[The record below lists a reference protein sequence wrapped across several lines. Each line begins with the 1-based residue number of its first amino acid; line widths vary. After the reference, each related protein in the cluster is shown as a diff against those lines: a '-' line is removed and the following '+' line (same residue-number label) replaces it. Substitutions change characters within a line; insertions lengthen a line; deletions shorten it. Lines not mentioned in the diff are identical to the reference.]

1 MSKAPHDEGSLNMLD
16 WLDDTLLAVLLSH
29 TSSAAATGCAAATC
43 HRLRALC
50 SADGPVWRLLLF
62 ISSAKGVPRWLTP
75 GSAPVP
81 LHASDAAHQA
91 RAIAMEPL
99 GVLFDAGDQLVLLPL
114 PGPAALPGPP
124 PPPLVLR
131 EAWACAQAACGEV
144 ALAIHRAD
152 DLRRGSVNFAPL
164 LPAGSRAAR
173 VTKVRCVSTKGAN
186 RRSIRFGGTLS
197 ALAAGDGLVA
207 TARRGSGIVQLWH
220 AESGALVGQATAHA
234 EGATIFAMALRGGLL
249 LAAGTEAA
257 IAMHATRAATAHA
270 WLTTARSTSSTAA
283 ADAAD
288 DSAPTTA
295 PPAAS
300 VVATSSCVSGEDA
313 GELAGG
319 SGATGTGSIGGL
331 GFGGRAGGGSAM
343 APACPSCVQLCRAT
357 GHLEAVACLELHGGW
372 LLSGAQDGR
381 VLVHAAGR
389 PKPFLALPAA
399 HTAPVVNI
407 FGAGSSCM
415 LSVGRDGSAR
425 LWELPSGSCLRELNL
440 LSAPALAPAPAAS
453 SILIAPNRGAA
464 AALAF
469 QEMRPSAVYGSH
481 LRISADG
488 GVGASSSHGAE
499 TDDVARVAASSSPM
513 KPLTP
518 AMAAAAAATAA
529 AAAAAAALA
538 QSSTSLVSAA
548 PHLEGLV
555 SLSSDGHVLLWRW
568 PEGAASGSGGT
579 ASVQGYYEVAGV
591 ATAPLRADAPAPP
604 RERSGAAP
612 DAGGAAMEV
621 EAEAAAGMGSRVEL
635 VQQVLGRGIDEVT
648 EADGGGSRAIGSL
661 SGFSAAR
668 VQQRIQRLAPS
679 VAAGASEF
687 MAAVLEVV
695 ASQMLQRAGD
705 AAAVEN
711 CGRIEPHHIRVA
723 VRQDNDLSR
732 LVGEDALA
740 QGGLLCPGDGEASPA
755 ASERPMGESTGESP
769 EAGAEEAAADEA
781 DSADSVDEPLAA
793 EASSARAV
801 HPTLAGCAL
810 ASGDTSSWPASGSA
824 GAAESSVT
832 GMGVEGRAGSLSGF
846 SAARVQQRIQRLAP
860 NVAADAP
867 EFMAAVLEVVA
878 SQMLQRA
885 GDAAA
890 VENCGRIEPHHIR
903 MAVRQ
908 DNDLSR
914 LVGED
919 ALAQGG
925 LLRPAESDDEQGD

>member
-1 MSKAPHDEGSLNMLD
+1 MLD

-62 ISSAKGVPRWLTP
+62 NSSAKGVPRWLSP

-114 PGPAALPGPP
+114 PGPAALPATPP
-124 PPPLVLR
+124 LPPLVLR

-164 LPAGSRAAR
+164 LPAGSRAAK

-197 ALAAGDGLVA
+197 ALTAGDGLVA

-220 AESGALVGQATAHA
+220 AESGALVGQAAAHA

-288 DSAPTTA
+288 DSAA

-313 GELAGG
+313 GEAAGG
-319 SGATGTGSIGGL
+319 SGATGTGSIGGI
-331 GFGGRAGGGSAM
+331 GVSRAGGGSAT
-343 APACPSCVQLCRAT
+343 ALACPSCMQLCRAT
-357 GHLEAVACLELHGGW
+357 GHLETVACLELHGSW

-389 PKPFLALPAA
+389 SKPFLAIPAA
-399 HTAPVVNI
+399 HTAPVVSV

-425 LWELPSGSCLRELNL
+425 LWALPSGSCLKELNL
-440 LSAPALAPAPAAS
+440 RSAPAPAPAPTAPS
-453 SILIAPNRGAA
+453 TLMAPNRGAG

-469 QEMRPSAVYGSH
+469 QEMGPGSH

-488 GVGASSSHGAE
+488 GVGSSTGSSSHGAK
-499 TDDVARVAASSSPM
+499 TDCVARVAPISSPL
-513 KPLTP
+513 KSLTP

-604 RERSGAAP
+604 RERSGAAT
-612 DAGGAAMEV
+612 DAGEAAMEV
-621 EAEAAAGMGSRVEL
+621 EAEAAAGVGRRVEL

-668 VQQRIQRLAPS
+668 VQQHIERLAPS

-740 QGGLLCPGDGEASPA
+740 QGGLL
-755 ASERPMGESTGESP
+755 
-769 EAGAEEAAADEA
+769 
-781 DSADSVDEPLAA
+781 
-793 EASSARAV
+793 
-801 HPTLAGCAL
+801 
-810 ASGDTSSWPASGSA
+810 
-824 GAAESSVT
+824 
-832 GMGVEGRAGSLSGF
+832 
-846 SAARVQQRIQRLAP
+846 
-860 NVAADAP
+860 
-867 EFMAAVLEVVA
+867 
-878 SQMLQRA
+878 
-885 GDAAA
+885 
-890 VENCGRIEPHHIR
+890 
-903 MAVRQ
+903 
-908 DNDLSR
+908 
-914 LVGED
+914 
-919 ALAQGG
+919 
-925 LLRPAESDDEQGD
+925 RPAESDDEQGD